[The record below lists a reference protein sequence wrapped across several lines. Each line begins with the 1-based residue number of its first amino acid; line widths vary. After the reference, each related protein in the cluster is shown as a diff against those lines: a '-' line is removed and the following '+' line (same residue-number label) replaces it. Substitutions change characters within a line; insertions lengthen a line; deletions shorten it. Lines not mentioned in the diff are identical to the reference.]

1 MFSSYQKKTVKELR
15 KNLGMTVKEL
25 AEWIKCD
32 NIEVMKIDELRLKEV
47 PEPMK
52 SKLTPVLRGDI
63 YDKMPW

>member
-25 AEWIKCD
+25 AERIKCD
-32 NIEVMKIDELRLKEV
+32 NIEVMKIDELCLKEV

-52 SKLTPVLRGDI
+52 AKLTPVLRGDI
-63 YDKMPW
+63 YDKIPW